1 VHFYRNVFSHV
12 PNGKVGDVAGMLKA
26 IHAREDRAA
35 AEAKSK
41 EIVARLKAMRP
52 KNAAEIVEQ
61 RATETSTYYSYH
73 SAHWR

>member
-1 VHFYRNVFSHV
+1 MHFCRNVFSQV

-61 RATETSTYYSYH
+61 RAAEMFTYYSYH

>member
-1 VHFYRNVFSHV
+1 VFSQV

-41 EIVARLKAMRP
+41 EIVARLKAMKLKR
-52 KNAAEIVEQ
+52 AAEIVEQ
-61 RATETSTYYSYH
+61 RATETFTYYSYH